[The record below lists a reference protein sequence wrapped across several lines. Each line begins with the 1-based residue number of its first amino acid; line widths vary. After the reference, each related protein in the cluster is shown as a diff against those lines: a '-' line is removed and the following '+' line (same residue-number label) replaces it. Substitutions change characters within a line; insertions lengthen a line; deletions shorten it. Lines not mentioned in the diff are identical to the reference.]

1 MSDTIEPIA
10 FLKEYLTNPR
20 AQIFLSEKELVF
32 KSDDTTAPLKLP
44 ADIPTAWKRQGAGT
58 TSYYS
63 LGQLWLAASNKGLK
77 QQDFAKIF
85 KELSLPVVQI
95 MDRKAIEEYFSGP
108 SLFSDEIDER
118 VRPETMIKR
127 ATIKA
132 GKVSVLTGQ
141 ELIKRR
147 EAKAEE
153 KKEHRAKRV
162 SEIVLENEKK
172 IAGKTTCLQSQG
184 RSFLQV
190 LQLAYKLTGNEE
202 RAKEVQE
209 RIEKRAQVA
218 KNSGSGQS
226 QIVRIDLNILGKRN
240 LKKRSLLEEILKT
253 SKGNAGKFICS
264 QLFFRLR

>member
-1 MSDTIEPIA
+1 
-10 FLKEYLTNPR
+10 
-20 AQIFLSEKELVF
+20 
-32 KSDDTTAPLKLP
+32 
-44 ADIPTAWKRQGAGT
+44 
-58 TSYYS
+58 
-63 LGQLWLAASNKGLK
+63 
-77 QQDFAKIF
+77 
-85 KELSLPVVQI
+85 

-209 RIEKRAQVA
+209 RIEKRALVA

-264 QLFFRLR
+264 QLFFRLRQPGPDSVKQPHANHHHSWLSPHRQPFPRQR